1 MIKFIKRKRKKEVSS
16 GIEEIMLSLLG
27 IKQIGWCY
35 IIEQMVF
42 LWRQFFHHLLIIFL
56 LFFRLTSRR
65 GITTTLLTNM
75 TMFIEFHGPCW
86 VACQQNEKD
95 VFTVTI
101 MLFVVDTFPLVLQ
114 NFLFYFFIL
123 FWGFVRELNA
133 I

>member
-27 IKQIGWCY
+27 IKQIGWGY

-42 LWRQFFHHLLIIFL
+42 LWRLFFHHLLIIFL

-86 VACQQNEKD
+86 VAWQQNEKD

-101 MLFVVDTFPLVLQ
+101 MLFVVDTFPRVAD
-114 NFLFYFFIL
+114 FFFF
-123 FWGFVRELNA
+123 FWGGFVRELNA

>member
-1 MIKFIKRKRKKEVSS
+1 MIKFIKRKRKKRSILWNWGNHVVSTWHQANRMVLYYRTN
-16 GIEEIMLSLLG
+16 GFSLKT
-27 IKQIGWCY
+27 I
-35 IIEQMVF
+35 
-42 LWRQFFHHLLIIFL
+42 FFHHLLIIFL

-86 VACQQNEKD
+86 VAWQQNEKD

-101 MLFVVDTFPLVLQ
+101 MLFVVDTFPRVAD
-114 NFLFYFFIL
+114 FFFF
-123 FWGFVRELNA
+123 FWGGFVRELNA

>member
-27 IKQIGWCY
+27 IKQIGWGY

-42 LWRQFFHHLLIIFL
+42 LWRLFFHHLLIIFL

-86 VACQQNEKD
+86 AAWQRNEKD

-101 MLFVVDTFPLVLQ
+101 MLFVVDTFPRVAD
-114 NFLFYFFIL
+114 FFFF
-123 FWGFVRELNA
+123 FWGGFVRELNA